1 MNCNLELGAKPTL
14 SSSVWGW
21 GSGYAVIAI
30 EIKLQKQL
38 TFHYSL
44 GYIPSPPPMFMCVCV
59 HTENNLWI
67 QAFSEHRFLRNELRS
82 SNLVAGIFYL
92 LSLFICQPL
101 ALLSHYVALLS
112 FKLPTCLSLS
122 SGL

>member
-21 GSGYAVIAI
+21 GSGYVVIAI

-59 HTENNLWI
+59 HTE
-67 QAFSEHRFLRNELRS
+67 QFVDTGFSKHRFLRNELRS

-101 ALLSHYVALLS
+101 VLLSHYVAPLS

-122 SGL
+122 FGL